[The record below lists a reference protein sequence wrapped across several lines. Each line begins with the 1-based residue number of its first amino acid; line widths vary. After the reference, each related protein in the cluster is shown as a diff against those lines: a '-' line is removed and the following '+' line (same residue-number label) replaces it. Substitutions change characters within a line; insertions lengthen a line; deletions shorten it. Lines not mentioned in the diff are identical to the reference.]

1 MLSYFRIQQQHKLFL
16 LLSEVQVVRKV
27 YHQPNW
33 RLSYLQNQ
41 CNSVLKKLSNA
52 SNKNIDQPSTN
63 QNRDYFSLILRNC
76 PKQICEVP
84 PKWKLT
90 FANWQYRSVFQVIT
104 RIEKLFLSVRL
115 VVADVKK
122 INHLN
127 QNTTHGHRVLNPF
140 ASWFPSFTRIS
151 GAAKSFMKTLKA
163 FIKTFWGT
171 KNKNL
176 SFYFNT
182 TFLSEMR
189 EAGKVNMQ
197 ALR

>member
-27 YHQPNW
+27 YHQPNR

-41 CNSVLKKLSNA
+41 CNSVWKKLSNA
-52 SNKNIDQPSTN
+52 SNKNIDHPITN
-63 QNRDYFSLILRNC
+63 QNRDYFSLILRSC
-76 PKQICEVP
+76 PKQICEVL

-104 RIEKLFLSVRL
+104 RIEKLFPSVRL

-127 QNTTHGHRVLNPF
+127 LNTTHGHCVLNPF

-171 KNKNL
+171 KNKIL
-176 SFYFNT
+176 SFYFNK